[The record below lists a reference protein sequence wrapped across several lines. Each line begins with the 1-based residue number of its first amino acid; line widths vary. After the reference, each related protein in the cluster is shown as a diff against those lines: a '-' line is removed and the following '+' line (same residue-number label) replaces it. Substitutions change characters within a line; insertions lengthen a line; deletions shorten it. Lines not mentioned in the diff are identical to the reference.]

1 MIDPNSKEDPKFKEL
16 IKVGYLFF
24 VFLKIFNYWA
34 RVIYKLVTKHTI
46 KEEQFVTEVCLWK
59 LKTQTRMVLVR
70 LKAAMRETKK
80 RLKVRVP
87 MVVMENSSTAC
98 FYILVIIKV
107 RPGA

>member
-1 MIDPNSKEDPKFKEL
+1 
-16 IKVGYLFF
+16 
-24 VFLKIFNYWA
+24 
-34 RVIYKLVTKHTI
+34 
-46 KEEQFVTEVCLWK
+46 
-59 LKTQTRMVLVR
+59 MVLVR

-107 RPGA
+107 RLGA